1 MIKRA
6 ETDDELLNTW
16 EGSQILTDKTN
27 AEALK
32 IYALWLCYGTKYD
45 FCRFYTADGAIV
57 CGQNG
62 SFVLSEFGNCDFEEL
77 AGFFAMGGFAEIF
90 CSERAGTA
98 LSQRLRCLRED
109 VYLMRF
115 DGTGDA
121 HDVEMVA
128 ATEKETPLEEF
139 YKILK
144 TSFDIEFEPWYL
156 DMSHRIRHGITR
168 TRRLDGSVL
177 VIQHDLCGS
186 ALLSQVATLPEK
198 RGRGGASA
206 LISAVCAELN
216 ESEVFVICE
225 DKLRGFYERNGF
237 SEVCKKCILRSE

>member
-6 ETDDELLNTW
+6 ETDSELLNIW
-16 EGSQILTDKTN
+16 ESSRILTDKTN

-62 SFVLSEFGNCDFEEL
+62 SFVVSEFGDCDFEEL

-90 CSERAGTA
+90 CSERAGA
-98 LSQRLRCLRED
+98 ELSGKLRCSRED

-115 DGTGDA
+115 NGTGVA
-121 HDVEMVA
+121 HDVEPIVT
-128 ATEKETPLEEF
+128 TEKETPLDEF

-144 TSFDIEFEPWYL
+144 TSFEIEFEPWYL
-156 DMSHRIRHGITR
+156 DMSHRIRHGVTQ
-168 TRRLDGSVL
+168 TRRLGGSVL
-177 VIQHDLCGS
+177 VIQHDLYGS
-186 ALLSQVATLPEK
+186 ALLSQVATLPEE
-198 RGRGGASA
+198 RGKGGASI
-206 LISAVCAELN
+206 LISAVCAEL
-216 ESEVFVICE
+216 SDSCVFVICE
-225 DKLRGFYERNGF
+225 DKLRGFYKKNGF
-237 SEVCKKCILRSE
+237 SEVCRKSILRSE